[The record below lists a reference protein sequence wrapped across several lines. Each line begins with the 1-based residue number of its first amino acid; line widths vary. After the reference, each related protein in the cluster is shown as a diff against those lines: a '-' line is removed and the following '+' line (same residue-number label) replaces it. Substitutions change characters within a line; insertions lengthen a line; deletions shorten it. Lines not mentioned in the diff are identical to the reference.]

1 MRDKSIEK
9 RFKGLCKDYDSS
21 ISLFN
26 FALTINFDV
35 KKESKILKVDIDELL
50 KFQAAL
56 AESITD
62 TKSKVDSVNEK
73 VIEANNIMNSVVE
86 KVSEIQI
93 AMQNLIDDKRGEN
106 QIRIDNIFQESLLPF
121 EEYEEVD
128 HRSENLRKYVHIKT
142 KVDFAFKI
150 VDKKHFYEVKNQVI
164 ILKKLKIC

>member
-1 MRDKSIEK
+1 M
-9 RFKGLCKDYDSS
+9 
-21 ISLFN
+21 
-26 FALTINFDV
+26 
-35 KKESKILKVDIDELL
+35 KVDIDELL

-56 AESITD
+56 VESITD

-128 HRSENLRKYVHIKT
+128 HRSENLSKYYS
-142 KVDFAFKI
+142 FLWS
-150 VDKKHFYEVKNQVI
+150 Y
-164 ILKKLKIC
+164 